1 MKITLDWGLTNLS
14 RGRPHNWE
22 RNAKHSSFIA
32 KKKTGLNRTNME
44 THVSYDV
51 HGNHQLRK
59 KEDDFQNWISQILR
73 TNSMSHQFI
82 THRIHFFILCFQ
94 HDECHY
100 IFTIK
105 RKLPAAVPL
114 NKAFILYYSKWKM
127 HFCIMMKQW
136 VSA

>member
-1 MKITLDWGLTNLS
+1 MVATTRYKRDVFTSYS
-14 RGRPHNWE
+14 RMDGFPTHNGRYYWRP
-22 RNAKHSSFIA
+22 
-32 KKKTGLNRTNME
+32 NRTNME

-100 IFTIK
+100 IFTMLIWK
-105 RKLPAAVPL
+105 IENHSWVFSSILSSYGRCV
-114 NKAFILYYSKWKM
+114 ILY
-127 HFCIMMKQW
+127 
-136 VSA
+136 

>member
-1 MKITLDWGLTNLS
+1 
-14 RGRPHNWE
+14 
-22 RNAKHSSFIA
+22 
-32 KKKTGLNRTNME
+32 ME
-44 THVSYDV
+44 THVSYDM

-100 IFTIK
+100 TFTMLIWK
-105 RKLPAAVPL
+105 IENPSWV
-114 NKAFILYYSKWKM
+114 FSSILSSHGMCVELY
-127 HFCIMMKQW
+127 
-136 VSA
+136 

>member
-22 RNAKHSSFIA
+22 RNAKQSSFIA

-100 IFTIK
+100 IFTMLIWK
-105 RKLPAAVPL
+105 IENPSWVFSSIHSSHGRCVKLYW
-114 NKAFILYYSKWKM
+114 FS
-127 HFCIMMKQW
+127 
-136 VSA
+136 